1 MGARLIENRK
11 MEEIDKV
18 TLSLAVKDALY
29 QKLLSHNKA
38 IHRNLQSRFQ
48 RHKLVYTGEKYDS
61 KSKEEVQAKETSST
75 ATPTGLKTLQMLEQ
89 TLGLQKT
96 ETMAEL
102 SQANKTG

>member
-18 TLSLAVKDALY
+18 TLSLAGKDALY
-29 QKLLSHNKA
+29 QKLLRHHKT
-38 IHRNLQSRFQ
+38 IHRNFQ
-48 RHKLVYTGEKYDS
+48 PRCQKHKLVYAGEKYES
-61 KSKEEVQAKETSST
+61 KSKEEIQAKETSST